1 MGPIPYEKLQDWKQQ
16 VNSLDDPFITGIP
29 KVELH
34 VHIEGTLTPELR
46 FKLGQQNNVPLHSK
60 RLNKTFTT
68 LDELKG
74 MYNLLQPRSIKGAN
88 QVSAFFDAYY
98 GGMEVL
104 RTQEDFYELAM
115 DYFQKAA
122 KMNVRYCE
130 PFFDPQ
136 AHTRRGVEFKTFMEG
151 FKRAQIDAERELNVK
166 SQWTMCMLRD
176 VPPESAMEHYEAAL
190 PYREM
195 IVGIGLD
202 SNEYDRPPSLFEPLY
217 LRARADGFKLTCH
230 CDVTQKDTHEH
241 IRQVV
246 ECVGGTG
253 ADRLDHGLD
262 AAEKPELVAL
272 IKEKGIGLTLCPWA
286 YVRHHKEED
295 LFVHVRTLFNAGIKV
310 NVSCDSPAYVE
321 SNWITQ
327 NLALLKLKAQ
337 FTNEEIARVEKDS
350 VDMCWAKEDV
360 KRGLREEIETFCKTC
375 VSS

>member
-1 MGPIPYEKLQDWKQQ
+1 MGPIPYETLQEWKQH
-16 VNSLDDPFITGIP
+16 VNSLHDPFIAGIP
-29 KVELH
+29 KIELH

-46 FKLGQQNNVPLHSK
+46 FKLGQQNNIALQSK
-60 RLNKTFTT
+60 RLDRTFTT
-68 LDELKG
+68 LDQLKE
-74 MYNLLQPRSIKGAN
+74 MYNLLQPRSVKGAN

-115 DYFQKAA
+115 DYFKKAA

-136 AHTRRGVEFKTFMEG
+136 AHTRRGISFEIFMKG
-151 FKRAQIDAERELNVK
+151 FRRAQIDAERDLNVK
-166 SQWTMCMLRD
+166 SQWIMCMLRD
-176 VPPESAMEHYEAAL
+176 MPLDSAMKLYKAAL
-190 PYREM
+190 PYRDM

-202 SNEYDRPPSLFEPLY
+202 SNEYDRPLALFEPLY

-241 IRQVV
+241 IRQVI
-246 ECVGGTG
+246 ESVGSTG

-262 AAEKPELVAL
+262 AAQRPELIAL
-272 IKEKGIGLTLCPWA
+272 LKEKGVGVTLCPWA

-295 LFVHVRTLFNAGIKV
+295 LFAYVRTLFDAGIKV
-310 NVSCDSPAYVE
+310 NVSSDSPAYVE

-327 NLALLKLKAQ
+327 NLALLRMRAQ
-337 FTNEEIARVEKDS
+337 FTDEEIARVEKCS
-350 VDMCWAKEDV
+350 VNMCWAEEGV
-360 KRGLREEIETFCKTC
+360 KQSILEEIETFCANNNTH
-375 VSS
+375 